1 MRGVNHLI
9 LAGHD
14 LERIPKARQREAAI
28 VDAANRALRH
38 YRLLDRQLAGRDFL
52 LGAQMTLA
60 DIPVGVTLHRYFAAL
75 DEGGLARPALP
86 GVEAWHRRLQ
96 GFGLGFLF
104 VPIATVAFATL
115 SPQLRTDG
123 AAIFNLVRGL
133 GSSIGISIV
142 FTLLTSNGQVHY
154 AALSAEISPF
164 NAALRQVRNPA
175 WSLDTASGLARLQE
189 EITRQS
195 TMLAYLDDFR
205 FLMVLVLL
213 SFFALLLVRVRSR
226 SA

>member
-1 MRGVNHLI
+1 LRGVNHLI

-75 DEGGLARPALP
+75 DEGGLARP
-86 GVEAWHRRLQ
+86 
-96 GFGLGFLF
+96 

-133 GSSIGISIV
+133 GSSIGISVV

-154 AALSAEISPF
+154 AALSAEVSPF

-205 FLMVLVLL
+205 FLMALVLL
-213 SFFALLLVRVRSR
+213 SFFALLLVRVRGR